1 MKTTKTR
8 TERVK
13 EQAISNI
20 EFLQTEK
27 GWNEFKK
34 IMSMAA
40 FEMNKKERKQF
51 FELMKDKK
59 EKTNF
64 LTYLFATTSIE
75 AALLQQQ

>member
-1 MKTTKTR
+1 METTKTR

-20 EFLQTEK
+20 EFFQTAK
-27 GWNEFKK
+27 GWSEFKK

-40 FEMNKKERKQF
+40 FEMSKKERKQF
-51 FELMKDKK
+51 FELMKDEK
-59 EKTNF
+59 EKRNF
-64 LTYLFATTSIE
+64 LTYIFATTSIE